1 MAKAELVSCVRLPKP
16 EKATPFADSFVPA
29 NRLAAADLWSA
40 YGVEKA
46 DTFIVTDKFGN
57 EYLRTESCEL
67 AEHTKKVSSH
77 IRAQRKQLKKFTN
90 EAQAAL
96 DKGDR
101 DAAMTALRAGF
112 ALKLVGYEESEAAAK
127 LATTVLDA
135 GRKEFEAAGTD
146 AKKLEVLSKRYA
158 GTSLAADIDA
168 ALAKAR
174 TQN

>member
-29 NRLAAADLWSA
+29 SRLAATDLWSA

-77 IRAQRKQLKKFTN
+77 IRAQRKQLKKHIA
-90 EAQAAL
+90 EAQAAF
-96 DKGDR
+96 DKGDH
-101 DAAMTALRAGF
+101 DAAMTALRAGV
-112 ALKLVGYEESEAAAK
+112 ALKLVGYDESEAAAK
-127 LATTVLDA
+127 LATTVLEA
-135 GRKEFEAAGTD
+135 GRKELEAVGTD
-146 AKKLEVLSKRYA
+146 AKKLEALSKRYA